1 MKRRWMLA
9 VVAAALS
16 LAVAGSGLAA
26 EKVINPFTD
35 VPSGHWSYDAINSL
49 VKARVIDVSGGAVD
63 NLTRYEMAEL
73 VARAMTR
80 QNKADAASLAQLE
93 KLKREFRL
101 ELVKMGAMAAPR
113 QAAQKK
119 EDKTT
124 WSAEIRTRYNNHTLD
139 NATRLAKYDPN
150 KNQTLMRTRLS
161 LVGEINKDW
170 TYYGR
175 WENEQNLRNSGSQGT
190 TDFNVAHV
198 EGAVFGGKLALG
210 RFAYTPA
217 YGLVIDS
224 YFDGVRL
231 KLGNK
236 LKATLFYGTDE
247 NQSTSVKQ
255 ADAGMMKETPA
266 GATGRRF
273 LVSNRI
279 WGAPALS
286 TTSSQAAIRQPGA
299 VRDTS
304 TRGVELAY
312 DMGATRLKGLYLAL
326 DAPGMIPEAKATR
339 AEFVELGFESK
350 LNGIWTLTGIFSRS
364 NADNNNTGSMLG
376 IRYKNYN
383 LNKPN
388 SFNIYTTY
396 RHLGRFSTYYS
407 YYHLTNITSN
417 LTYDM
422 PASNISGDYDSSRI
436 HGSKGFEYGFNYVFA
451 KNALLNCY
459 LITARPTDDASPFSQ
474 QMIRADLYWYF

>member
-1 MKRRWMLA
+1 MKRRWILA
-9 VVAAALS
+9 VIAAALS
-16 LAVAGSGLAA
+16 FAIAGGGLAA

-35 VPSGHWSYDAINSL
+35 VPAGHWSYDAINSL
-49 VKARVIDVSGGAVD
+49 VKARVIDVNAGAVT

-80 QNKADAASLAQLE
+80 QDKADADSLAQLE
-93 KLKREFRL
+93 KLKKEFRL
-101 ELVKMGAMAAPR
+101 ELVKMGAMAPPR
-113 QAAQKK
+113 QTASKK

-139 NATRLAKYDPN
+139 NPSRLTKFDPG

-161 LVGEINKDW
+161 LKGEINKEW

-175 WENEQNLRNSGSQGT
+175 WENEQDLRNSGSQGT
-190 TDFNVAHV
+190 TDFNVAYV
-198 EGAVFGGKLALG
+198 EGSVFGGKLALG

-231 KLGNK
+231 SMGNR
-236 LKATLFYGTDE
+236 LKATFFYGTDD

-266 GATGRRF
+266 GSTGRRF

-312 DMGATRLKGLYLAL
+312 EMGPTSMKALYLVL
-326 DAPGMIPEAKATR
+326 DAPGMIPEAQAVKAR
-339 AEFVELGFESK
+339 FMEVGFESK
-350 LNGIWTLTGIFSRS
+350 LNDIWTLTGIYSRS
-364 NADNNNTGSMLG
+364 NADNNNTGRMLG
-376 IRYKNYN
+376 LRYKNYN
-383 LNKPN
+383 LAKPG
-388 SFNIYTTY
+388 SFNVYTTY
-396 RHLGRFSTYYS
+396 RKLGRFSTYYS
-407 YYHLTNITSN
+407 YYYLTNITSN

-422 PASNISGDYDSSRI
+422 ASSNVSGDYDASRI

-459 LITARPTDDASPFSQ
+459 LITARPTDDAAHFSQ
-474 QMIRADLYWYF
+474 KMFRTDLYWFF